1 MLSFDPVV
9 SLNGIFCTG
18 YRFLNLLVNLCHL
31 SRKFIYE
38 VLFILLLMLLTTR
51 IVQEFL
57 LQEVIVPFLTRACVV
72 FGVWKEVTRT
82 KAYKVE
88 LADILITKVVSH
100 L

>member
-1 MLSFDPVV
+1 
-9 SLNGIFCTG
+9 
-18 YRFLNLLVNLCHL
+18 
-31 SRKFIYE
+31 
-38 VLFILLLMLLTTR
+38 MLLTTR

-72 FGVWKEVTRT
+72 FGVWKEVTWT